1 MFRTISFSWLINS
14 PVLVVLSLFTLPTQ
28 GASRL
33 VWENNGHSYQRIE
46 NAVTWLEAKTY
57 CQSQGG
63 YLATITSEEENDF
76 IFSQISGSYL
86 LWLGG
91 TDAGHEGIWKWVT
104 NEPWIYSNWNTGE
117 PNNYY
122 GNEHYLHT
130 EPNGK
135 WNDQSEKS
143 WHDINSYNKF
153 WFVCEWESTNSSGNL
168 TPYKISNWS
177 DKIVVSNSAG
187 TTTDSSNLYPSDTLY
202 VSFSVINDGP
212 IPVTGPFSV
221 DLFVDNNKVKTFA
234 DWGVPALNAN
244 FYIYYR
250 GWNIGSSTAGQ
261 HTIRIV
267 ADSTGV
273 IAESNETDNQYSK
286 VITVLGSASTDGPA
300 TTLITHYYQSIMERT
315 PDTSGLSYWQGLV
328 AEKQDKGEDVKD
340 VFRQMA
346 DFFFN
351 SSEYIGRNTTD
362 RQFITNLYLT
372 FFQREPDEG
381 GYAFWLDQLAEG
393 MTRNQAMSEFLYSQ
407 EFTDFMEQVL
417 LGSDLIALINVYQMD
432 KTNVQPYVFIAE
444 ESSLYIPYVN
454 RDGDG
459 APTSTYGFK
468 YISPDGEILH
478 AFFDPVSNFPTV
490 MYFTDSLGR
499 VKVDVKNYDAATGI
513 GDLLITYE
521 DGTTETA
528 TSVQLDLLSTV
539 VRFFSSSIEFS
550 SITDCKN
557 DDLDKYFDCVVEE
570 IRKYADEHYKYA
582 INLVTRVGNLFD
594 RFRGRT
600 GGILTFMRNT
610 ARILLDNVVREITKY
625 ESQQAVDTAV
635 QNTDKLPSP
644 VKEAYSTPVSDEICG
659 DGIDNDRDG
668 NIDEHC
674 SVGFSVYLWDDQCP
688 DDVIGLVVD
697 GTNYGNTPEG
707 KGREYNLSNL
717 KPGSHSLTVMAVSS
731 AGSRFGCS
739 NEPIVSYGLDF
750 LERRYS
756 REISVGSTESY
767 PFTLQ

>member
-1 MFRTISFSWLINS
+1 MKKQLLAGLAVGLFVCGVTGIAKAANLIVNGSFEEGNWIDANGHQRLSPNDTALSGWTIGGSGVDWHVGTPNPLQNPLLINPHLEPAQAGSLVVDLNLDGGSTGTISQTFATRTGTTYSVSFYMAGIDFFTNPRAVDVEVDGVSHTFSQTAS
-14 PVLVVLSLFTLPTQ
+14 PQ
-28 GASRL
+28 RQL
-33 VWENNGHSYQRIE
+33 VWGRKSFEFTATGSQATLKFTSPDMTGVWGPLLDNVSV
-46 NAVTWLEAKTY
+46 VTA
-57 CQSQGG
+57 
-63 YLATITSEEENDF
+63 A
-76 IFSQISGSYL
+76 
-86 LWLGG
+86 
-91 TDAGHEGIWKWVT
+91 
-104 NEPWIYSNWNTGE
+104 
-117 PNNYY
+117 
-122 GNEHYLHT
+122 
-130 EPNGK
+130 
-135 WNDQSEKS
+135 
-143 WHDINSYNKF
+143 
-153 WFVCEWESTNSSGNL
+153 
-168 TPYKISNWS
+168 
-177 DKIVVSNSAG
+177 
-187 TTTDSSNLYPSDTLY
+187 TTDD
-202 VSFSVINDGP
+202 
-212 IPVTGPFSV
+212 
-221 DLFVDNNKVKTFA
+221 
-234 DWGVPALNAN
+234 
-244 FYIYYR
+244 
-250 GWNIGSSTAGQ
+250 
-261 HTIRIV
+261 
-267 ADSTGV
+267 
-273 IAESNETDNQYSK
+273 
-286 VITVLGSASTDGPA
+286 PA
-300 TTLITHYYQSIMERT
+300 TTLIIHYYVSILERE
-315 PDTSGLSYWQGLV
+315 PESGGLAYWQGLV
-328 AEKQDKGEDVKD
+328 AEKQDQGEDVKD

-393 MTRNQAMSEFLYSQ
+393 MTRNQAMSGFLYSQ

-417 LGSDLIALINVYQMD
+417 LGGGLIVLINVDQMD
-432 KTNVQPYVFIAE
+432 KSNVQPYVFIAE
-444 ESSLYIPYVN
+444 ESSLYIPYIN
-454 RDGDG
+454 RDSDG

-478 AFFDPVSNFPTV
+478 TFFDPVSNFPTV
-490 MYFTDSLGR
+490 MYFTDFLGR
-499 VKVDVKNYDAATGI
+499 VKVDVNNYDVATDI

-521 DGTTETA
+521 NGTTETA
-528 TSVQLDLLSTV
+528 TGVPLDLLNTV
-539 VRFFSSSIEFS
+539 IRALPSSIRIFS
-550 SITDCKN
+550 MADCKN
-557 DDLDKYFDCVVEE
+557 NGDLDEYFDCVVEE
-570 IRKYADEHYKYA
+570 IRKYGDEHYEYA

-600 GGILTFMRNT
+600 GRILTFMRNT
-610 ARILLDNVVREITKY
+610 ARILLDNVVREITQY

-635 QNTDKLPSP
+635 QNTDTLPSP
-644 VKEAYSTPVSDEICG
+644 VKEAYIAPVSDEICG

-717 KPGSHSLTVMAVSS
+717 KPGSYTLTVIAVSS

-739 NEPIVSYGLDF
+739 DEPIVSYGLDF